1 MFLLLARAEADYRCQ
16 NCKDSFHNDVELQ
29 FIDARD
35 ISIVTHKFRFSY
47 YSGCALMLGFFSL
60 PYSAKYINRANLEGK
75 LFLVKVFSLDIYEGE
90 YP

>member
-1 MFLLLARAEADYRCQ
+1 
-16 NCKDSFHNDVELQ
+16 
-29 FIDARD
+29 
-35 ISIVTHKFRFSY
+35 
-47 YSGCALMLGFFSL
+47 MLGFFSL